1 MGFLLFRFY
10 TYIKY
15 LSNTHT
21 HTHART
27 HAHTHKH
34 KFDTLIH
41 QTLLTRYD
49 SILSSTCPFVDD
61 KFYSLQLHDSY
72 IRSCQ
77 NLPFCKN
84 RFHWCQ
90 LTDNRQLLIIYGQLA
105 VVKFLQV
112 HITISYSLN

>member
-21 HTHART
+21 HARM
-27 HAHTHKH
+27 HTHKH
-34 KFDTLIH
+34 KFDMLIH

-72 IRSCQ
+72 IRSSQ

-105 VVKFLQV
+105 VMKFL
-112 HITISYSLN
+112 HKHHTYLPIY